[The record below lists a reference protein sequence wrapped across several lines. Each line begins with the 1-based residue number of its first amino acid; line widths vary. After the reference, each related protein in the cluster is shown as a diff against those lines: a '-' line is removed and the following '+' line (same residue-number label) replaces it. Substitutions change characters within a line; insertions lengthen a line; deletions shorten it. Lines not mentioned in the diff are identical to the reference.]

1 MTQSTSRVAAWWWTE
16 DNETKKETDRVIAA
30 YASYQRRVLRA
41 RAKPAVARLVE
52 WRRAGGGLGR
62 PDEDEDEDEEDHHP
76 PPPHTGAI
84 TTVLG
89 VKVYKEGKRGGAAR
103 AGVVGRRGRRLR
115 RRPARAPRRR
125 AC

>member
-16 DNETKKETDRVIAA
+16 DNETKKETERVIAA

-62 PDEDEDEDEEDHHP
+62 PDKEEDEDEEDDP
-76 PPPHTGAI
+76 LLLPHTGAI

-89 VKVYKEGKRGGAAR
+89 VKVYKEGKRVHMRILCA
-103 AGVVGRRGRRLR
+103 
-115 RRPARAPRRR
+115 
-125 AC
+125 

>member
-16 DNETKKETDRVIAA
+16 DDETKKETNRVIAA
-30 YASYQRRVLRA
+30 HASYQRSVLRA

-62 PDEDEDEDEEDHHP
+62 PEKNKDKDKDEDKDKEDDP
-76 PPPHTGAI
+76 PLPPHTGAI

-89 VKVYKEGKRGGAAR
+89 VKVYKEGKRVHMRILCA
-103 AGVVGRRGRRLR
+103 
-115 RRPARAPRRR
+115 
-125 AC
+125 